1 MNRGVWYG
9 LVAYLSWGLFPIY
22 WKQLSH
28 IESFQVIAHRV
39 VWSFFFL
46 TLVQLGRNFFQPGSV
61 RFPTAK
67 EFRTYSLAGLLIGLN
82 WLLYIWAVSAGRIV
96 ESSLGYFINPLVNV
110 LFGMLFFGEKLRP
123 GQWLSLAFA
132 FAGVLYLSLALDS
145 VPWIALVL
153 AVSFAAYGVV
163 KKRSPLD
170 PISGLTLET
179 SLLSLPALF
188 FLLLREH
195 EDSGAFLHTSPADGL
210 FLVGAGLVT
219 SLPLLFFAAAARR
232 VSLTTI
238 GVLQYLSPSLQFMCG
253 VWLYHEPFTHRQ
265 MIGFGLVWTGLAF
278 FLAEGL
284 WKSRK

>member
-9 LVAYLSWGLFPIY
+9 LVAYLCWGLFPIY
-22 WKQLSH
+22 WRQLAR

-39 VWSFFFL
+39 VWSFVFL
-46 TLVQLGRNFFQPGSV
+46 GLVQLGRHFLRPGSV
-61 RFPTAK
+61 RIPTGQQ
-67 EFRTYSLAGLLIGLN
+67 FRTYTLAGLLIGLN
-82 WLLYIWAVSAGRIV
+82 WFLYVWAVNSGHIV

-110 LFGMLFFGEKLRP
+110 LFGMLFFGERLRLA
-123 GQWLSLAFA
+123 QWISLGFA
-132 FAGVLYLSLALDS
+132 FAGVIYLSLALDS

-170 PISGLTLET
+170 PVSGLGLET

-188 FLLLREH
+188 FLVLREIQGK
-195 EDSGAFLHTSPADGL
+195 GAFGHTGFTDSILMA
-210 FLVGAGLVT
+210 GAGIVT
-219 SLPLLFFAAAARR
+219 SIPLLFFAAAARR

-238 GVLQYLSPSLQFMCG
+238 GVLQYLSPTLQFACG
-253 VWLYHEPFTHRQ
+253 VWLYHELFGFRQ
-265 MIGFGLVWTGLAF
+265 MVGFGLVWTGLVL

-284 WKSRK
+284 WRGRK